1 MTVFNAPLR
10 RAKTGLRLSMSQA
23 MLKKTISCL
32 IAMAGVI
39 ALSTNAH
46 AEVKKFMNIAGG
58 KMQPF
63 FRLEATP
70 PRGWIV
76 EQEATKKYGVQMLV
90 PKGKTF
96 GNADAVIYVKVSYKH
111 KDLDQAQFIKTSQD
125 DWREAVPDTTITKL
139 PEVTRA
145 NGRAAFLPY
154 QYENPSQPKQ
164 PFEYVAFGEDG
175 DKDGNT
181 FNLIVTVTGGDRK
194 VIEKAAA
201 SYNAFLRAH

>member
-1 MTVFNAPLR
+1 
-10 RAKTGLRLSMSQA
+10 
-23 MLKKTISCL
+23 MLKKSISCL

-39 ALSTNAH
+39 ALSANAH

-63 FRLEATP
+63 FRLEVTP
-70 PRGWIV
+70 PKGWIME
-76 EQEATKKYGVQMLV
+76 EQATKKYGVQMLV

-96 GNADAVIYVKVSYKH
+96 ANADALIYVKVSYKP
-111 KDLDQAQFIKTSQD
+111 KDLDQAQFIKNSQD
-125 DWREAVPDTTITKL
+125 RWREEVPDSKITKM
-139 PEVTRA
+139 PEVARA
-145 NGRAAFLPY
+145 NGKPAFLPY

-164 PFEYVAFGEDG
+164 PFEYVSFGEDG

-181 FNLIVTVTGGDRK
+181 FNLMVTITGGDRK

-201 SYNAFLRAH
+201 SYNEFLRAH